1 MILVD
6 SSAWIEF
13 FRRTGSPTA
22 VRVRHALADGFA
34 TCDPVRLE
42 VLAGARDGK
51 HLSELRRL
59 LSRGQDV
66 PVGPSQ
72 YEEAAS
78 LYRQCRRQGRT
89 VRKMMDCL
97 IAAAA
102 VSVDAAV
109 LHQDAD
115 FDALAAC
122 TVLRSA

>member
-1 MILVD
+1 M
-6 SSAWIEF
+6 S
-13 FRRTGSPTA
+13 RTTIDLTV
-22 VRVRHALADGFA
+22 VRVRRALADGA

-42 VLAGARDGK
+42 VLAGARDEK

-66 PVGPSQ
+66 PLGPSH

-97 IAAAA
+97 AAAA

-109 LHQDAD
+109 LHHDSD

-122 TVLRSA
+122 TALRSA

>member
-1 MILVD
+1 MIIID

-13 FRRTGSPTA
+13 FRRTESPTA
-22 VRVRHALADGFA
+22 VRVRHALRDGFA

-42 VLAGARDGK
+42 VLAGARDEK

-59 LSRGQDV
+59 LARGQDV
-66 PVGPSQ
+66 PVGPFQ

-78 LYRQCRRQGRT
+78 FYRQCRRQGRT

-109 LHQDAD
+109 LHRDTD

-122 TVLRSA
+122 TALRSA